1 MAKVNEISRNELED
15 NGAIPLQDYTENIE
29 RIAELANHELKLEEG
44 FMERIKS
51 ATAHLLIDEPVLK
64 SIVVALISGH
74 LVLQGPPGTGKS
86 SIVRAIA
93 KGLNIGLLPVTAHE
107 EWSSYDIIGRQTLS
121 YNTEG
126 KEEIVPVNGYF
137 TSTVID
143 CANAISKNF
152 EDEDSPQAS
161 WLFIDELNRCHV
173 DRAFGE
179 LFSVLGSG
187 IPGPVTLS
195 HQRENNRTLIT
206 PRRFRVVGTIN
217 SIDKQFVNSLSLAI
231 RRRFTF
237 ITIDIPS
244 QRSASNSFEYNSTSD
259 ELAIKEFKVVIDA
272 AIIRIASKFNESID
286 YDTVVEFM
294 TVTAIEE
301 FKKLFELAEMVRYAT
316 ADSGLPY
323 LPIGTAQLID
333 VLELFGNYHFSFP
346 EEQLSVLIDW
356 AASSKLAPLFE
367 ADTIN
372 GGVLENFAN
381 NLATPFDERT
391 KSEIKKIAA
400 AGMYFIG

>member
-1 MAKVNEISRNELED
+1 MMTTNEISRDELED

-29 RIAELANHELKLEEG
+29 RIAELADLELKLEEG
-44 FMERIKS
+44 FMERIKM
-51 ATAHLLIDEPVLK
+51 ATSHLLIDDYVLK
-64 SIVVALISGH
+64 SIVVALVSGH

-93 KGLNIGLLPVTAHE
+93 KGLNIDVLPVTAHE
-107 EWSSYDIIGRQTLS
+107 EWSSYDVIGRQTLS
-121 YNTEG
+121 YNAEG
-126 KEEIVPVNGYF
+126 KEEIAPVNGYF
-137 TSTVID
+137 TSTVIN

-152 EDEDSPQAS
+152 EDENSPQAC

-195 HQRENNRTLIT
+195 HQRENNRILTT
-206 PRRFRVVGTIN
+206 PRRFRIVGTIN
-217 SIDKQFVNSLSLAI
+217 SIDKQFVKSLSLAI

-237 ITIDIPS
+237 ITIDIPG
-244 QRSASNSFEYNSTSD
+244 QRSASIDFDYNSDSD
-259 ELAIKEFKVVIDA
+259 ELAIREFKVVIDA
-272 AIIRIASKFNESID
+272 AITKIASKFHESID
-286 YDTVVEFM
+286 YEKIFKFM
-294 TVTAIEE
+294 TETALQE
-301 FKKLFELAEMVRYAT
+301 FRMLFELAEMVRYAS

-346 EEQLSVLIDW
+346 NEKLSDLIDW
-356 AASSKLAPLFE
+356 AASLKLAPLFE

-372 GGVLENFAN
+372 GAVLANFAN
-381 NLATPFDERT
+381 KLPKPFDERT

-400 AGMYFIG
+400 AGMYFIK